1 MLEKKNTAVVTAIK
15 IFDILDHIHCWQLC
29 IFSYSKSGR
38 MKPWMKKLGVYV
50 YTFFKINNKVLGV
63 NGARE

>member
-1 MLEKKNTAVVTAIK
+1 
-15 IFDILDHIHCWQLC
+15 
-29 IFSYSKSGR
+29 